1 MADFKFTSNFK
12 ASVKS
17 ERYENCEM
25 TVRKEL
31 KMNLQEPSLFDWLI
45 EAHTHIGLDRQ
56 GPGSS
61 EMTLRA
67 LGFVDNL
74 DANFRIVD
82 LGCEKSAS

>member
-1 MADFKFTSNFK
+1 MNF
-12 ASVKS
+12 
-17 ERYENCEM
+17 
-25 TVRKEL
+25 
-31 KMNLQEPSLFDWLI
+31 QEPSMFDLLI
-45 EAHTHIGLDRQ
+45 EAHIGLDHQ

-61 EMTLRA
+61 EMTRRA